1 MFLGPMTKNE
11 SIYVIVDFFCMLWKL
26 IKKKTYDEKTEEGNY
41 MAPRRILFGM
51 K

>member
-26 IKKKTYDEKTEEGNY
+26 IKKKPT
-41 MAPRRILFGM
+41 M
-51 K
+51 KKQRKETIWPLDGYYLE